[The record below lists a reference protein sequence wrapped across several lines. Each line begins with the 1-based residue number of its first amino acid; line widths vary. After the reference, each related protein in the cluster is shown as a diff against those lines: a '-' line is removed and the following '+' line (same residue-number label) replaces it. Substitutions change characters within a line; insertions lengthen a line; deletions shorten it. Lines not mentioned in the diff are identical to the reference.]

1 MKLTPAALQAAVD
14 GDFENLRVATTPGGI
29 EAQEAQG
36 QKDFATSQTLP
47 KDCPRVEL
55 EKLGFVFGDDADD
68 LFVNV
73 VFPEGWAIRPTDH
86 AMHSDLLDNKGRK
99 RAAIFY
105 KAAFYDRNA
114 DLSLTSRFSF
124 GLDYGLEDA
133 VQCVIFDCGKEVRRT
148 EKVECER
155 YSGEYWAASKLL
167 KEAAM
172 EWLNNEYPEWQ
183 DALAYWD

>member
-1 MKLTPAALQAAVD
+1 MICLLTWC
-14 GDFENLRVATTPGGI
+14 F
-29 EAQEAQG
+29 
-36 QKDFATSQTLP
+36 QKDGQSGQLTMRCT
-47 KDCPRVEL
+47 
-55 EKLGFVFGDDADD
+55 
-68 LFVNV
+68 
-73 VFPEGWAIRPTDH
+73 AIYLTI
-86 AMHSDLLDNKGRK
+86 KGRK

-133 VQCVIFDCGKEVRRT
+133 VQCVIFDCGKEVSRT

-172 EWLNNEYPEWQ
+172 EWLNNRIPRMARCSRLLGLSENISDKYNRQ
-183 DALAYWD
+183 TGKN